1 MVTSDL
7 DIPTQKKKV
16 GGRFVSPFSV
26 QTLRDRIRAAKGEIP
41 AELVL
46 KRGKVVN
53 SFSGTIHEDDVAV
66 YAGFIVG
73 VGPDYHGNEE
83 IDVRGKWI
91 TPGLIDGHIHV
102 ESSMLLPSRLAA
114 ALLPH
119 GTTTII
125 SDPHE
130 IANVMGVD
138 GIRLLI
144 EDSRSIPFDIFFMAS
159 SCVPAT
165 RLETSGAQLGLSEL
179 KQLRNEPRILGL
191 AEVMNYPGVLM
202 GLPEV
207 LEKLILFQDRIID
220 GHSPGLSGKDLQA
233 YISVGIRSDHETSDR
248 MEGAE
253 KLKSGMMLMI
263 REGTSAKNLKDLLP
277 LVKASNSRRFC
288 FVADDLHPLDIRRRG
303 HLDFMVARAI
313 ELGLDPVTAVQIATL
328 NPAEYFGLRER
339 GVVAP
344 GYRADLVV
352 LKDLNR
358 FEVERVYKNGIP
370 VVEAGELK
378 TLFYDETPSLKRHP
392 LNMPAIT
399 PEKFRIRDK
408 GLKAR
413 IIEVIEGQ
421 ALTGVGYETVK
432 SENGWVV
439 SDIEADIL
447 KIAVVERHRG
457 SGRVGLGL
465 VRGIGLKTGALAT
478 SVAHDSHNVIVTGVD
493 DRDIV
498 KSIEEIRRMG
508 GGLTVVNDDKVLAS
522 VPLELAGL
530 ISREPIERLI
540 PQLED
545 LNRATGSLGCKLQ
558 DPFMHLSFLSLAV
571 IPELK
576 LTDMGLVDVN
586 RSAPVGLFLGDRNSF

>member
-1 MVTSDL
+1 
-7 DIPTQKKKV
+7 
-16 GGRFVSPFSV
+16 
-26 QTLRDRIRAAKGEIP
+26 
-41 AELVL
+41 
-46 KRGKVVN
+46 
-53 SFSGTIHEDDVAV
+53 
-66 YAGFIVG
+66 
-73 VGPDYHGNEE
+73 
-83 IDVRGKWI
+83 
-91 TPGLIDGHIHV
+91 
-102 ESSMLLPSRLAA
+102 
-114 ALLPH
+114 
-119 GTTTII
+119 
-125 SDPHE
+125 
-130 IANVMGVD
+130 
-138 GIRLLI
+138 
-144 EDSRSIPFDIFFMAS
+144 
-159 SCVPAT
+159 
-165 RLETSGAQLGLSEL
+165 
-179 KQLRNEPRILGL
+179 
-191 AEVMNYPGVLM
+191 
-202 GLPEV
+202 
-207 LEKLILFQDRIID
+207 
-220 GHSPGLSGKDLQA
+220 
-233 YISVGIRSDHETSDR
+233 
-248 MEGAE
+248 
-253 KLKSGMMLMI
+253 
-263 REGTSAKNLKDLLP
+263 
-277 LVKASNSRRFC
+277 
-288 FVADDLHPLDIRRRG
+288 
-303 HLDFMVARAI
+303 
-313 ELGLDPVTAVQIATL
+313 
-328 NPAEYFGLRER
+328 
-339 GVVAP
+339 
-344 GYRADLVV
+344 
-352 LKDLNR
+352 
-358 FEVERVYKNGIP
+358 
-370 VVEAGELK
+370 
-378 TLFYDETPSLKRHP
+378 
-392 LNMPAIT
+392 MPAIT